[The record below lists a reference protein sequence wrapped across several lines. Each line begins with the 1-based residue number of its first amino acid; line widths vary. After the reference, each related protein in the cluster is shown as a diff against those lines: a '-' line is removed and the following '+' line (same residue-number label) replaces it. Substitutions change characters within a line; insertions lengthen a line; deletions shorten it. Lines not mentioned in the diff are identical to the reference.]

1 MAEEMDFGP
10 NVLSLTDE
18 DGNEH
23 EFEILDELD
32 LDEKHYVA
40 LIPASEE
47 ALEDEEEEGQL
58 IVLKS
63 EEENGEEYLAYIE
76 DEEEFGRVAGMF
88 VERLSE
94 EYDFED

>member
-1 MAEEMDFGP
+1 MADELDFGT

-18 DGNEH
+18 DGIEH

-32 LDEKHYVA
+32 LDDKHYVA
-40 LIPASEE
+40 LIPANEE
-47 ALEDEEEEGQL
+47 DTGDEEDEGQL
-58 IVLKS
+58 IVLRS
-63 EEENGEEYLAYIE
+63 EEEEGEEYLAYIE
-76 DEEEFGRVAGMF
+76 DEEEFNRVAALF